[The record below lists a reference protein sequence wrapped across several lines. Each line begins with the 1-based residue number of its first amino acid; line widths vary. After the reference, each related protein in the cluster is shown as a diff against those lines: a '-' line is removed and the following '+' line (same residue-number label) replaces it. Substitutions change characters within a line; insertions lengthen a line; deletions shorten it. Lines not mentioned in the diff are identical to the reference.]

1 MMEVAKDICLHIAAN
16 KVEFIS
22 GEEISDEIFRKRK
35 ELFNGAG

>member
-22 GEEISDEIFRKRK
+22 GEEISDEILEK
-35 ELFNGAG
+35 EKSFFGAS